1 MAPFQLVSHLC
12 TCPLCNSPHP
22 DRCRCSNFRRL
33 QPEGHCSISSC
44 DADTPYC
51 KLTMRTKHPIFHQ
64 LQQRGSHF
72 ISSRRFKDIS
82 NLIPHIL
89 QHNCTC
95 TSVQDACT
103 KFAQAYIHVHNK
115 FFLISLLIFV
125 KISYKINVGAF
136 N

>member
-33 QPEGHCSISSC
+33 QPEGRCSISSC

-51 KLTMRTKHPIFHQ
+51 KLTMRTKHPIFRQ
-64 LQQRGSHF
+64 LQQRSSHF

-82 NLIPHIL
+82 NIIPHIL
-89 QHNCTC
+89 QHNKHAHLYKMPAL
-95 TSVQDACT
+95 SLHR
-103 KFAQAYIHVHNK
+103 YIHVHNK

-136 N
+136 S